1 MQKNKLFLSSLCSVF
16 TNRKN
21 ARSKFIWL
29 IAFFLYASISVA
41 QTTDSLSYSIV
52 MGGNIKGYSKT
63 WKLPDGTYRNL
74 YQYNDRG
81 RGDSMVTDYREDEK
95 GFLTY
100 LSAKGVDYMK
110 NKVEE
115 EFSLVNNI
123 AKWKNI
129 SENETKKLAGPAF
142 YIGLKS
148 AGGNMLKA
156 LMSNGNTISLIP
168 YGSANLKVVNTI
180 NFSIPGG
187 AKKTF
192 SLVAIEGMGMTP
204 SYSWMDEK
212 NDLFAN
218 VNDWSSLIKSGY
230 ESFMPELLKTQKKQE
245 LLFFTALSQK
255 LSVKA
260 LKGICIKNVQLF
272 DANTGKVVP
281 MATVFIKD
289 NRISDVFT
297 TANISIPSGIDIIDG
312 RGKMLLPG
320 LWDMHTHMSDDAE
333 GILHIAA
340 GVTSIRDMGNG
351 EDLLKRMES
360 IKAGKVIGP
369 EEVVIS
375 GFIDGA
381 GPYAAPT
388 GKLINNIE
396 EGKKYI
402 KEFADKGYQQIKLYS
417 SIKPEWV
424 KPLIDEAKRYN
435 LKVCGHI
442 PAFMTAG
449 QAVNAGYD
457 EVTHMNMLILN
468 FFGDTIDTRSTQRFL
483 IPAQKAT
490 TIDLNSKQ
498 VKDFLQ
504 LLKDKNTVV
513 DPTLAVFEGMFTD
526 RDRQVPAAY
535 KTEIDRFPLQR
546 QRSLRAGGGGLPVP
560 DGMDETYRQSYA
572 AMLKI
577 VKMLYDKGITIVP
590 GTDGFAG
597 FMLHRELELYVKAG
611 IPPADV
617 LKIATIVSARVAG
630 REKEMGSIEKGKIA
644 NMVLI
649 DGNPLKNISDIR
661 KAVLVI
667 KDGVMYDPAKLYQ
680 ALSIKPHK

>member
-1 MQKNKLFLSSLCSVF
+1 MQKNKLLFSYRSGVF
-16 TNRKN
+16 TNRKVYKLFF
-21 ARSKFIWL
+21 SVV
-29 IAFFLYASISVA
+29 FFLYTVIAVA
-41 QTTDSLSYSIV
+41 QTTDTLSYSIV
-52 MGGNIKGYSKT
+52 MGGNIKGYRKT
-63 WKLPDGTYRNL
+63 WKLPDGSFRSW

-81 RGDSMVTDYREDEK
+81 RGDSLITDYREDEK

-115 EFSLVNNI
+115 EFSLINNI
-123 AKWKNI
+123 AKWKNTA
-129 SENETKKLAGPAF
+129 EDAEKKLTGPAF

-148 AGGNMLKA
+148 GGGNFLKA
-156 LMSNGNTISLIP
+156 LMSSGNSISLIP
-168 YGSANLKVVNTI
+168 YGSAKLKVVNSF
-180 NFSIPGG
+180 NYSIPGG
-187 AKKTF
+187 KKTLT
-192 SLVAIEGMGMTP
+192 LVTIEGMGMTP
-204 SYSWMDEK
+204 SYNWMDEK
-212 NDLFAN
+212 KEFFAS
-218 VNDWSSLIKSGY
+218 VNDWSSSIKSGY
-230 ESFMPELLKTQKKQE
+230 ESFIPELLKEQKKQE
-245 LLFFTALSQK
+245 LKFFKGLSQK

-260 LKGICIKNVQLF
+260 LRGICIKNVQLF
-272 DANTGKVVP
+272 DANAGKVVP
-281 MATVFIKD
+281 MATVFIKN
-289 NRISDVFT
+289 NRISNVFT
-297 TANISIPSGIDIIDG
+297 TPSVSIPSGIDIIDG
-312 RGKMLLPG
+312 KGKMLLPG
-320 LWDMHTHMSDDAE
+320 LWDMHTHMSDDEE

-340 GVTSIRDMGNG
+340 GVTSIRDMGNS
-351 EDLLKRMES
+351 EDLLKRMEN

-369 EEVVIS
+369 DEVIIS

-381 GPYAAPT
+381 GPFAAPT
-388 GKLINNIE
+388 GKLINNVE

-424 KPLIDEAKRYN
+424 KPLIEEAKKYH

-442 PAFMTAG
+442 PAFMTAE

-483 IPAQKAT
+483 IPAQRAAS
-490 TIDLNSKQ
+490 IDLSSRQ
-498 VKDFLQ
+498 AQAFMQ
-504 LLKDKNTVV
+504 LLRDKNTVV
-513 DPTLAVFEGMFTD
+513 DPTLAVFEGMFTN

-535 KTEIDRFPLQR
+535 KTEIDRFPLQW
-546 QRSLRAGGGGLPVP
+546 QRSFRAGGGGLPVP
-560 DGMDETYRQSYA
+560 DGMDETYLQSYA

-611 IPPADV
+611 IPAEKV
-617 LKIATIVSARVAG
+617 LQMATIVSARVAG
-630 REKEMGSIEKGKIA
+630 KEKEMGSIEKGKIA
-644 NMVLI
+644 NMVLV
-649 DGNPLKNISDIR
+649 DGNPLSNINDIR

>member
-1 MQKNKLFLSSLCSVF
+1 MIRLFLCYVF
-16 TNRKN
+16 
-21 ARSKFIWL
+21 SGFIS
-29 IAFFLYASISVA
+29 ITIYAQA
-41 QTTDSLSYSIV
+41 QDTVSYSV
-52 MGGNIKGYSKT
+52 LMSGNIKGYSKT
-63 WKLPDGTYRNL
+63 WKLPDGTFRNW

-81 RGDSMVTDYREDEK
+81 RGDSMVIDYREDKK

-115 EFSLVNNI
+115 DFSLVNNI

-129 SENETKKLAGPAF
+129 SENETKKLTGPAF
-142 YIGLKS
+142 YIALKS
-148 AGGNMLKA
+148 GGGNMLKA
-156 LMSNGNTISLIP
+156 LMSNGNAIALIP
-168 YGSANLKVVNTI
+168 YGSAKLKVVTRLSI
-180 NFSIPGG
+180 SIPGG

-204 SYSWMDEK
+204 SYSWVDEK
-212 NDLFAN
+212 NEFFAN
-218 VNDWSSLIKSGY
+218 ISDWSSLIKSGY
-230 ESFMPELLKTQKKQE
+230 ESFVPELLKTQKKEE

-260 LKGICIKNVQLF
+260 LRGICIKNVQLF
-272 DANTGKVVP
+272 DANTGKIAP
-281 MATVFIKD
+281 GATVFIKD
-289 NRISDVFT
+289 NHISNVFT
-297 TANISIPSGIDIIDG
+297 TPNAPIPSGVDVIDG
-312 RGKMLLPG
+312 TGKMLLPG

-369 EEVVIS
+369 GEVVIS

-381 GPYAAPT
+381 GPFAAPT
-388 GKLINNIE
+388 GKLINNVE

-424 KPLIDEAKRYN
+424 KPLIEEAKKYN

-442 PAFMTAG
+442 PAFMTAE

-457 EVTHMNMLILN
+457 EITHMNMLVLN

-483 IPAQKAT
+483 IPAQKAAS
-490 TIDLNSKQ
+490 IDLGSKQ
-498 VKDFLQ
+498 AQDFMQ

-535 KTEIDRFPLQR
+535 KTEIDRFPLQW

-572 AMLKI
+572 SMLKI

-597 FMLHRELELYVKAG
+597 FMLHRELELYVMAG
-611 IPPADV
+611 IPAEKV
-617 LKIATIVSARVAG
+617 LQIATIISARVAG
-630 REKEMGSIEKGKIA
+630 KEKEMGSIEKGKIA

-649 DGNPLKNISDIR
+649 DGNPVSNISDIR

-680 ALSIKPHK
+680 ALSINPHK

>member
-1 MQKNKLFLSSLCSVF
+1 MSKNKFFFSIVF
-16 TNRKN
+16 V
-21 ARSKFIWL
+21 L
-29 IAFFLYASISVA
+29 HASISVA
-41 QTTDSLSYSIV
+41 QTTDTLSYSIL

-63 WKLPDGTYRNL
+63 WKLSDGSFRNW

-81 RGDSMVTDYREDEK
+81 RGDSMVIDYREDEK

-100 LSAKGVDYMK
+100 LSAKGVNYFK

-123 AKWKNI
+123 AKWRNV
-129 SENETKKLAGPAF
+129 SENEERKLTSPAF

-148 AGGNMLKA
+148 SGGNMLKA
-156 LMSNGNTISLIP
+156 LMSSGNTISLIP
-168 YGSANLKVVNTI
+168 YGSAKSKIISTLTYQ
-180 NFSIPGG
+180 IPGG
-187 AKKTF
+187 ATKNF
-192 SLVAIEGMGMTP
+192 FLVAIEGMGMTP
-204 SYSWMDEK
+204 SYRWMDEK
-212 NDLFAN
+212 NEFFAN
-218 VNDWSSLIKSGY
+218 ISDWFSLIKSGY
-230 ESFMPELLKTQKKQE
+230 ESFIPELSKTQKTQE

-255 LSVKA
+255 LSVKS
-260 LKGICIKNVQLF
+260 LKGICIKNIRLF
-272 DANTGKVVP
+272 DANIGKVIP
-281 MATVFIKD
+281 QATVFIND
-289 NRISDVFT
+289 NRISNVFT
-297 TANISIPSGIDIIDG
+297 TLNPSIPAGINVIDG
-312 RGKMLLPG
+312 KGKMLLPG
-320 LWDMHTHMSDDAE
+320 LWDMHTHMSDDVK
-333 GILHIAA
+333 GVLHIAA

-351 EDLLKRMES
+351 EDLLKRMEN
-360 IKAGKVIGP
+360 IKAGKIIGP
-369 EEVVIS
+369 EEVIIS

-381 GPYAAPT
+381 GPFAAPT
-388 GKLINNIE
+388 GKLINNVE

-424 KPLIDEAKRYN
+424 KPLIEEAKRYN
-435 LKVCGHI
+435 LRVCGHI
-442 PAFMTAG
+442 PAFMTAD

-483 IPAQKAT
+483 IPAQKAVA
-490 TIDLNSKQ
+490 IDLNSKQ

-526 RDRQVPAAY
+526 RDRQIPAAF
-535 KTEIDRFPLQR
+535 KTEIDRFPLQM
-546 QRSLRAGGGGLPVP
+546 QRSFRAGGGDLPVP
-560 DGMDETYRQSYA
+560 EGMDDTYRQSYT

-577 VKMLYDKGITIVP
+577 VKMLYDKDITIVP
-590 GTDGFAG
+590 GTDGFPG

-611 IPPADV
+611 IPAADV
-617 LKIATIVSARVAG
+617 LQIATIVSARVAG
-630 REKEMGSIEKGKIA
+630 KEKEMGSIEKGKIA

-649 DGNPLKNISDIR
+649 DGNPLNNISDIR

-667 KDGVMYDPAKLYQ
+667 KDGVMYDPAQLYQ
-680 ALSIKPHK
+680 ALSIKPYK